1 MKTLIGI
8 KKNMSQLFLEDGNVV
23 PVTYIDVTD
32 IVVAH
37 KKTAEKDGYNAI
49 VLGHGKKSKPTK
61 AETGKYKQ
69 LGYVPEFVA
78 EVVVDSNELNIGD
91 KVSASM
97 LEGVTK
103 VDVTGITKG
112 KGFQGVVKRWGFAGG
127 KRTHGQSDRQRHP
140 GSIGM
145 RTTPG
150 RVFPGHKMG
159 GRMGADQQTVKNLKV
174 VLVDDTNG
182 VIALKGAVPGN
193 QGAFVIIKS
202 VNK

>member
-8 KKNMSQLFLEDGNVV
+8 KKNMSQLFMKDGNIV

-32 IVVAH
+32 VVVAH
-37 KKTAEKDGYNAI
+37 KKTVEKDGYNAI
-49 VLGHGKKSKPTK
+49 VLGHGKKTKPTK

-69 LGYVPEFVA
+69 LGYVPAFVA
-78 EVVVDSNELNIGD
+78 EVEIDSNELNIGD
-91 KVSASM
+91 KVSASL
-97 LEGVTK
+97 LEGATK
-103 VDVTGITKG
+103 VNVSGTTKG

-127 KRTHGQSDRQRHP
+127 KRTHGQSDRMRHP

-150 RVFPGHKMG
+150 RVFKGHKMG
-159 GRMGADQQTVKNLKV
+159 GHMGDVLQTVKNLKV
-174 VLVDDTNG
+174 VLVDDANG
-182 VIALKGAVPGN
+182 LIAVKGAVPGN

-202 VNK
+202 VI